1 MANLYIVGN
10 GFDIDHDIKTSYCP
24 DFKDFIEMNYEGG
37 VENFS
42 LEEDIDVD
50 LWSDFENALGRID
63 FNHTILESKV
73 DFESAKVGYSIM
85 HNAKE
90 NIEKFFKKWIES
102 IKIEKVRKYNFVE
115 DDYFVTFNYTKTLEV
130 IYGIKENRI
139 WHIHGKQGG
148 NLIFGHNEKHL
159 YEEYLDNYHNGYD
172 ETGDGRLENELKSI
186 ANDLVM
192 SLLKPVDRIINNDF
206 ANEIIPI
213 LADAKV
219 NKIIVLGHSFNK
231 VDLPYF
237 DILMRSLQIEEF
249 ISSYYKATE
258 KEKKEKIIKKLLVN
272 NENINHKLLTMD
284 EIVAL
289 SKQA

>member
-1 MANLYIVGN
+1 ML
-10 GFDIDHDIKTSYCP
+10 FRS
-24 DFKDFIEMNYEGG
+24 
-37 VENFS
+37 
-42 LEEDIDVD
+42 
-50 LWSDFENALGRID
+50 
-63 FNHTILESKV
+63 
-73 DFESAKVGYSIM
+73 
-85 HNAKE
+85 
-90 NIEKFFKKWIES
+90 
-102 IKIEKVRKYNFVE
+102 
-115 DDYFVTFNYTKTLEV
+115 
-130 IYGIKENRI
+130 
-139 WHIHGKQGG
+139 
-148 NLIFGHNEKHL
+148 
-159 YEEYLDNYHNGYD
+159 
-172 ETGDGRLENELKSI
+172 
-186 ANDLVM
+186 DLVM

-213 LADAKV
+213 LANAKV

>member
-1 MANLYIVGN
+1 ML
-10 GFDIDHDIKTSYCP
+10 FRS
-24 DFKDFIEMNYEGG
+24 DFIEMNYEGG
-37 VENFS
+37 VEDFS

-63 FNHTILESKV
+63 FNHTIQESSS
-73 DFESAKVGYSIM
+73 DFESAKGGYCNM
-85 HNAKE
+85 HKTKE

-102 IKIEKVRKYNFVE
+102 IKIEKVRKYTFVE

-148 NLIFGHNEKHL
+148 NLIFGHNEKYL
-159 YEEYLDNYHNGYD
+159 YEEYLENYHNGYD
-172 ETGDGRLENELKSI
+172 ETGDRRLENALKSI
-186 ANDLVM
+186 ATELIM
-192 SLLKPVDRIINNDF
+192 SFLKPVDRIINNDF
-206 ANEIIPI
+206 INEIIPI
-213 LADAKV
+213 LANAKV
-219 NKIIVLGHSFNK
+219 NKIIVLGHSLNK

-237 DILMRSLQIEEF
+237 DILMKSLQIEEF
-249 ISSYYKATE
+249 ISSYFKATD
-258 KEKKEKIIKKLLVN
+258 KEIKEKIIKKLLVN
-272 NENINHKLLTMD
+272 NENINHQLLTMG

>member
-10 GFDIDHDIKTSYCP
+10 GFDIDHDMKTSYCP

-63 FNHTILESKV
+63 FNYTILESSS
-73 DFESAKVGYSIM
+73 DSESAKVGYCNM
-85 HNAKE
+85 HKTKD

-115 DDYFVTFNYTKTLEV
+115 DDYFVTFNYTKTLEE

-148 NLIFGHNEKHL
+148 NLIFGHNEKYL
-159 YEEYLDNYHNGYD
+159 YEEYLED
-172 ETGDGRLENELKSI
+172 RKS
-186 ANDLVM
+186 V
-192 SLLKPVDRIINNDF
+192 V
-206 ANEIIPI
+206 
-213 LADAKV
+213 
-219 NKIIVLGHSFNK
+219 
-231 VDLPYF
+231 
-237 DILMRSLQIEEF
+237 
-249 ISSYYKATE
+249 
-258 KEKKEKIIKKLLVN
+258 
-272 NENINHKLLTMD
+272 
-284 EIVAL
+284 
-289 SKQA
+289 